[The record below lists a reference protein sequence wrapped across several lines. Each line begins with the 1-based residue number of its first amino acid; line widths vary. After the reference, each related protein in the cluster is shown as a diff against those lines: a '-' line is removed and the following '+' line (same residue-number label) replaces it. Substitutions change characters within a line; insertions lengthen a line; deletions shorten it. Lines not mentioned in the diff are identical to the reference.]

1 MKKVLKSVAVLLCT
15 TILFSSCLGSF
26 SLTSKVLK
34 WNKGLGDKWVNELV
48 FAALNVIPVYSISLF
63 IDGVVLNSIE
73 FWTGEKMI
81 SGVGESKIV
90 KNAAGEDIQIVR
102 TENGYDLSNGNSQ
115 MSLVFDEADNS
126 WSAVCG
132 ENTAKLVKFIDENNA
147 ELYTLNGNVMN
158 VTLDA
163 AGIDAARQAVNFAMS
178 R

>member
-1 MKKVLKSVAVLLCT
+1 MKKVLKSVAVLLCS

-26 SLTSKVLK
+26 SLTSKVLD
-34 WNKGLGDKWVNELV
+34 WNKSLGDKWVNELV
-48 FAALNVIPVYSISLF
+48 FAVMTVIPVYEISLF

-81 SGVGESKIV
+81 SGVGESKVV
-90 KNAAGEDIQIVR
+90 KNAAGEDVQIVR
-102 TENGYDLSNGNSQ
+102 TENGYDLSNGEAQ
-115 MSLVFDEADNS
+115 VSLVFDEADNS

-132 ENTAKLVKFIDENNA
+132 EMSAKLLKFVDDNNA
-147 ELYTLNGNVMN
+147 EIYTLNGNTMN

-163 AGIDAARQAVNFAMS
+163 AGVDAARQAVNFALS